1 MKIGFRS
8 LLIAAALAAAA
19 GPAARNANAA
29 GLIAQDAKK
38 DAKAADAEKAMME
51 AWQKAATP
59 GEAHKK
65 LEPFV
70 GTFDARVRMW
80 SDPSRTPED
89 STGTMTSTW
98 VLGNRYV
105 QQNYEG
111 TFMGAPF
118 NGVGYIGYDNVS
130 KKIQSV
136 WMDSASTGMMWM
148 TGSADAAGK
157 VVSTKGTMSD
167 PSSGRTLPIEDKIT
181 IADNDHMK
189 IEMLTKGA
197 GGKMTKVMEIEYT
210 RKK

>member
-1 MKIGFRS
+1 MKIGS
-8 LLIAAALAAAA
+8 KGLLIAATIGLAAAMTA
-19 GPAARNANAA
+19 
-29 GLIAQDAKK
+29 AQDSKQ
-38 DAKAADAEKAMME
+38 DAKAADKEKAMME

-59 GEAHKK
+59 GDAHKK

-80 SDPSRTPED
+80 SDPDPSKAPED
-89 STGTMTSTW
+89 STGTMTSAW

-111 TFMGAPF
+111 TFMGQPF
-118 NGVGYIGYDNVS
+118 NGIGYVGYDNVS
-130 KKIQSV
+130 KKIQSI
-136 WMDSASTGMMWM
+136 WMDSAATGMMWM
-148 TGSADAAGK
+148 TGTADAAGK

-167 PSSGRTLPIEDKIT
+167 PMSGRSLPVEDKIT

-189 IEMLTKGA
+189 MEMWTKGA
-197 GGKMTKVMEIEYT
+197 GGKMMKVMEIEYT

>member
-1 MKIGFRS
+1 MKLGFRS
-8 LLIAAALAAAA
+8 VAIAVGIGVAASLA
-19 GPAARNANAA
+19 
-29 GLIAQDAKK
+29 AQDAKQDPK
-38 DAKAADAEKAMME
+38 AGKAAADEKAMME

-80 SDPSRTPED
+80 DAMNPSKPPED

-98 VLGNRYV
+98 VLGNRFV

-111 TFMGAPF
+111 TFMGEPF
-118 NGVGYIGYDNVS
+118 NGMGYVGYDNVT

-136 WMDSASTGMMWM
+136 WMDSASTGMMVM
-148 TGSADAAGK
+148 TGTADATGK
-157 VVSTKGTMSD
+157 TVTAKGTMSD
-167 PSSGRTLPIEDKIT
+167 PMSGHSLPMEDKI
-181 IADNDHMK
+181 IVADNDHHTM
-189 IEMLTKGA
+189 EMWTKGP
-197 GGKMTKVMEIEYT
+197 GGKMMKMMQIDYT

>member
-1 MKIGFRS
+1 MKVGFRS
-8 LLIAAALAAAA
+8 LAIAAGIGVAVSLAA
-19 GPAARNANAA
+19 
-29 GLIAQDAKK
+29 QDQNAKK
-38 DAKAADAEKAMME
+38 DAKGAADEKAMME

-80 SDPSRTPED
+80 DAMNPSKPPED

-98 VLGNRYV
+98 VLGNRFV

-111 TFMGAPF
+111 TFMGEPF
-118 NGVGYIGYDNVS
+118 NGMGYVGYDNVT

-136 WMDSASTGMMWM
+136 WMDSASTGMMVM
-148 TGSADAAGK
+148 TGSADESGK
-157 VVSTKGTMSD
+157 NVTAKGTMSD
-167 PSSGRTLPIEDKIT
+167 PMSGRSLPMEDKI
-181 IADNDHMK
+181 IVKDNDHHTM
-189 IEMLTKGA
+189 EMWAKGP
-197 GGKMTKVMEIEYT
+197 GGKMMKMMQIDYT

>member
-1 MKIGFRS
+1 MKIGSRS
-8 LLIAAALAAAA
+8 LLIAAVLSVTAGLAVQSVK
-19 GPAARNANAA
+19 AA
-29 GLIAQDAKK
+29 GLAAQDAKT
-38 DAKAADAEKAMME
+38 DAKAADKEKAMME

-80 SDPSRTPED
+80 SDPSRPPED
-89 STGTMTSTW
+89 STGTMTGTW

-105 QQNYEG
+105 QQNFEG

-118 NGVGYIGYDNVS
+118 NGVGYVGYDNVS

-167 PSSGRTLPIEDKIT
+167 PSSGRTLPVEDKIT

-189 IEMLTKGA
+189 MEMMAKGA